1 MTTTATTSVFTF
13 DTSHHALWAE
23 DVAREMA
30 VPVEVIPAPPQSG
43 SKCDLAL
50 RTIRPRAD
58 ELEQAFQGEGIEFRR
73 WDWD

>member
-23 DVAREMA
+23 DVAGERG
-30 VPVEVIPAPPQSG
+30 VPVEVIAAPPESG

-50 RTIRPRAD
+50 RALRQQAD
-58 ELEQAFQGEGIEFRR
+58 GLESAFLDEGIEFRR
-73 WDWD
+73 WD

>member
-23 DVAREMA
+23 DVAGERA
-30 VPVEVIPAPPQSG
+30 VPVEVIPAPPESG

-50 RTIRPRAD
+50 RAFRRQAD
-58 ELEQAFQGEGIEFRR
+58 ELESAFLDEGIEFKR
-73 WDWD
+73 WD